1 MDKLTGQ
8 IITYKSI
15 DTAGINDRR
24 ERVDIKTAIK
34 LLNREI
40 APEVIKLKVRD
51 IPVYR
56 NSSTNFLP
64 SRSVARLCSSRYGT
78 PQVGNCPV

>member
-34 LLNREI
+34 LLNKEI

-51 IPVYR
+51 TLVYR
-56 NSSTNFLP
+56 NASMNFLP
-64 SRSVARLCSSRYGT
+64 SRSVARSCSLRYST
-78 PQVGNCPV
+78 PQAGNCLV